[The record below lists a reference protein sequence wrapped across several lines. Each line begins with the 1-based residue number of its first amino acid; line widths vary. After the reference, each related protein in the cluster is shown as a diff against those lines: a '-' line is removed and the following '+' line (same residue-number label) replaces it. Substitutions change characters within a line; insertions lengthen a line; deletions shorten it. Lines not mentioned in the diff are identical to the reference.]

1 MPIVGVAVTRAAD
14 AMLWAIGGTQIAL
27 ILPLPTA
34 PSDPA
39 SQLGLSDPGAQ
50 QVPISPVVVRSLPA
64 SNSGPSARFEL
75 LLSASA
81 VAEAV
86 ADQALPSAETLFDS
100 ALGVQLNGNLLHID
114 AVTTDYFAGIAY
126 LYHVIAVE

>member
-1 MPIVGVAVTRAAD
+1 
-14 AMLWAIGGTQIAL
+14 MLWALGGDQVAL